1 MTDISGT
8 AALTT
13 LPLLNYLDPLPP
25 KDRVHV
31 HI

>member
-13 LPLLNYLDPLPP
+13 LPLLSQDTAPLM
-25 KDRVHV
+25 DGVHV
-31 HI
+31 RI